1 MVLHRPKKSLQ
12 AEPGARRSRSIR
24 DLACGLLLA
33 AIIVADASSC
43 PADTIYFFKDEHGVM
58 HFTDTPRGPQYQPF
72 RLPRARTKK
81 TGHAAIARHVQQY
94 SKVHRVD
101 PHLVMAVI
109 EVESGFDNQAVS
121 RAGAQGLMQI
131 MPGTQRDL
139 GLNAPFEAEDNI
151 EAGIRYLKMLMDRF
165 PDLSLALAAYNAGP
179 GAVER
184 YKGIPPFAET
194 KDYVRR
200 VMANYDR
207 RRSVRN

>member
-1 MVLHRPKKSLQ
+1 MALMV
-12 AEPGARRSRSIR
+12 
-24 DLACGLLLA
+24 
-33 AIIVADASSC
+33 VAYASSC
-43 PADTIYFFKDEHGVM
+43 PADTIYFFKDDQGVM
-58 HFTDTPRGPQYQPF
+58 HFTDTPRGKKYQPF
-72 RLPRARTKK
+72 LFLRDKTSKADRAS
-81 TGHAAIARHVQQY
+81 IARHVEQY
-94 SKVHRVD
+94 SKLHRID

-109 EVESGFDNQAVS
+109 EVESGFNNQAVS

-139 GLNAPFEAEDNI
+139 GLTAPFDARDNI

-194 KDYVRR
+194 RGYVRR
-200 VMANYDR
+200 VIANYDR
-207 RRSVRN
+207 RRTTRN